1 MLGTSKAMRRFAFGK
16 YAERAYAL
24 LGRVLPPLRR
34 ISLLAKADLCR
45 GRGGRQSPAAA
56 KADLSRR
63 SRGRVRAVSTAKAE
77 GAEK

>member
-1 MLGTSKAMRRFAFGK
+1 MLGTGKAMRRFAFGK

-45 GRGGRQSPAAA
+45 GRGGRQSRCRSQGRLVPP
-56 KADLSRR
+56 KPGTGESGLHSEGRR
-63 SRGRVRAVSTAKAE
+63 S
-77 GAEK
+77 